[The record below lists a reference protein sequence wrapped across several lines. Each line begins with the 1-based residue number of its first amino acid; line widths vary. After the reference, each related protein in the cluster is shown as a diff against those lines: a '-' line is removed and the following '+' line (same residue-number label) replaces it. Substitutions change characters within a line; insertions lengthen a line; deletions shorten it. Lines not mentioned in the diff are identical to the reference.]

1 MILWQLHRRKIAP
14 NPNFNANLNPNA
26 NPNQGP
32 IFLRGNCPDA
42 EENKYLLQ
50 QDKSPFTPSHIK
62 AKRKKQF
69 GNSEMILFSGTK

>member
-1 MILWQLHRRKIAP
+1 MVLWQLRPRKIAP
-14 NPNFNANLNPNA
+14 NPIFNANLNPNA

-32 IFLRGNCPDA
+32 IFLGGNCPDA

-62 AKRKKQF
+62 TKQ
-69 GNSEMILFSGTK
+69 I